1 MRSNNGYRV
10 LGASR
15 ITDSIHEAAASKSLT
30 LYPLRDGACVR
41 AEALTGRLLLRKNER
56 QADGRAPEVEIARG
70 DIDGDTASPRGILV
84 LEGSDVSEVAT
95 DPDPA
100 EHREGSGAGIPS
112 EFARGALECAGIR
125 RDTHLHET
133 ESSGDVRTESA
144 SRAHGRADNHVSH
157 TGHHAAVSGRLARVK
172 GLATVR

>member
-70 DIDGDTASPRGILV
+70 NIDGEAASPRGILV
-84 LEGSDVSEVAT
+84 LEGSDVSEVAA

-100 EHREGSGAGIPS
+100 KQREGSGASIPS
-112 EFARGALECAGIR
+112 EFVRGALERAGIR
-125 RDTHLHET
+125 RDTHLHEA
-133 ESSGDVRTESA
+133 EPSGDVRTESA
-144 SRAHGRADNHVSH
+144 SRAQWRADNHVSH
-157 TGHHAAVSGRLARVK
+157 KGHHSTVSV
-172 GLATVR
+172 GLERFNG